1 MKGLDQELERSVHD
15 SPVWRVKE
23 HLLRGVPGVG
33 RATAF
38 TLLVQVPELGT
49 IGHKQIAALGGV
61 APFNRDSGTL
71 RGKRTVWGG
80 RAGVRTALYMAVLSA
95 TRFNPPIRAFYQ
107 RLLAAG
113 KPKKVALTACMRK
126 LLIILNAM
134 LKHGTE
140 WQPSA
145 APTA

>member
-1 MKGLDQELERSVHD
+1 MDFVSDALANGRRI
-15 SPVWRVKE
+15 RVLTVIDDFTRE
-23 HLLRGVPGVG
+23 SL
-33 RATAF
+33 ATE
-38 TLLVQVPELGT
+38 VGT
-49 IGHKQIAALGGV
+49 IGHKQIAALVGV

-80 RAGVRTALYMAVLSA
+80 RAGVRSALYMAVLSA

-140 WQPSA
+140 WQPSPAHA
-145 APTA
+145 A